1 MTEFFRFKVV
11 LLGAFNGQ
19 GLATVSE
26 VGIERLATVSMIPQR
41 DGEEDTQCSV
51 RVLLRV
57 LYQGRVIGALL
68 VGEVVTELA
77 ERIRS

>member
-1 MTEFFRFKVV
+1 MV

-68 VGEVVTELA
+68 VSEVVTELA